1 MKKTFALSTLAL
13 SIALAGCSDS
23 DDNTPAA
30 IAAPAYTFESQFEAG
45 ESSVSYSG
53 QTARQ
58 ILLADL
64 KSLAASDFAGAADAA
79 AVVAQLNK
87 LYNSNV
93 DADNYTFNKGDSV
106 TLAPAPTYGS
116 ISTGK
121 TLQGKMAGVDNASRD
136 TVLKGW
142 ASTSADGAT
151 LANNASPDDFVQFLF
166 QRIGN
171 NYADNN
177 RTVANG
183 DGSETLTLAPFQSE
197 DGVDL
202 QQLSNKFL
210 LMAVAYSQGTVDYLG
225 DFNGKGINASASQ
238 TVKNGSAKTYS
249 ALEHAWDE
257 GFGYFGAARDYDQY
271 TDLEIRAKGD
281 GPRGKGYFD
290 TNGDGNIDL
299 GSEINFAAAVNAAK
313 RDVGSAESAKTNFTK
328 DIFDAFVA
336 GRKMITEQGADIDRD
351 DLEQQRDI
359 IVNGWEKVYAA
370 TVVHYINDTLQ
381 DMNKFGT
388 SDYSFANHAKHWSEM
403 KGFAMGLYFNPN
415 ALITEA
421 QLNDFHS
428 KVGDAPVLSTDT
440 SARIAAYKT
449 ALVEARG
456 ILKAAYNFADAN
468 LGDANGENGW

>member
-13 SIALAGCSDS
+13 SVALAGCSSSNDS
-23 DDNTPAA
+23 TTAT
-30 IAAPAYTFESQFEAG
+30 AAPAYTFESQFEAG
-45 ESSVSYSG
+45 ESSISYSG

-58 ILLADL
+58 ILMADL
-64 KSLAASDFAGAADAA
+64 KSLAASDFSGSADAA
-79 AVVAQLNK
+79 AVVTALNK
-87 LYNSNV
+87 LYNSDV
-93 DADNYTFNKGDSV
+93 DAENYTFSKGDSV

-121 TLQGKMAGVDNASRD
+121 TLQGKMAGVDNTSRD
-136 TVLKGW
+136 TALLGW
-142 ASTSADGAT
+142 SKTTADGAR
-151 LANNASPDDFVQFLF
+151 LGANPSPDSFVQFMF

-171 NYADNN
+171 NYAANV
-177 RTVANG
+177 RTVADG
-183 DGSETLTLAPFQSE
+183 DGTGTLTLKPYQSE

-225 DFNGKGINASASQ
+225 DFSGKGVNASASQ

-249 ALEHAWDE
+249 GLEHAWDE

-271 TDLEIRAKGD
+271 TDLEIRAKGT

-313 RDVGSAESAKTNFTK
+313 RDVGSADSAKTDFTK

-336 GRKMITEQGADIDRD
+336 GRKLITEQGANIDRD
-351 DLEQQRDI
+351 ALRAQRDI

-388 SDYSFANHAKHWSEM
+388 ADYSFANHAKHWSEM

-415 ALITEA
+415 ALITTA
-421 QLNDFHS
+421 QLNDFHT

-440 SARIAAYKT
+440 SARITAYKT
-449 ALVEARG
+449 ALVEARN
-456 ILKAAYNFADAN
+456 ILKAAYSFADAN
-468 LGDANGENGW
+468 LGDNNGENGW